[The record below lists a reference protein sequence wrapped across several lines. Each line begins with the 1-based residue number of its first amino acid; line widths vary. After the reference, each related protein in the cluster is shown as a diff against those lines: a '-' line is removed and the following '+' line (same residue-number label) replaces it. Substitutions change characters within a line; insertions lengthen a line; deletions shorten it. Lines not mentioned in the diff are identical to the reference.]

1 MGKRVAVVTFPPPSP
16 HLTSPTATEVPTRQ
30 LGTEEK
36 ACLGTAR
43 TERCAC
49 VRDADASSRGNA
61 GGRRR
66 VGASGEM
73 EMEPDAKNAER
84 RG

>member
-1 MGKRVAVVTFPPPSP
+1 VGKSKLLNPFHPKPFAG
-16 HLTSPTATEVPTRQ
+16 TATKVPTRQ